1 MKCKDQSVEW
11 LSNYLYFVARKYP
24 YVFMDL
30 LNSYILDKKDIQIMI
45 ERYINHKTLDEISS
59 IVFLETRQV
68 ANRKQKALLT
78 LLGCQLQ

>member
-1 MKCKDQSVEW
+1 MRCKDKSVEW
-11 LSNYLYFVARKYP
+11 LSKYLYFVARKYP
-24 YVFMDL
+24 EVFKDL
-30 LNSYILDKKDIQIMI
+30 LHSYIFDKKDIQIMI

-68 ANRKQKALLT
+68 ANRKQKSLLT